1 MATILYFR
9 WSKKSAK
16 SIPEYIVISETEPEG
31 LTEEELDN
39 WCDTGYS
46 LYSKHKIEGDVV
58 QLPCDTILVP
68 GRQQNGQGDKKGG
81 KVMSSVRLLPNLSRR
96 G

>member
-9 WSKKSAK
+9 WNKKTTK
-16 SIPEYIVISETEPEG
+16 SVPEYIVISETEPEG

-39 WCDTGYS
+39 WCDTGYR

-68 GRQQNGQGDKKGG
+68 GHQQNYQGDKKGG
-81 KVMSSVRLLPNLSRR
+81 KVMSSVPLMSHPSRR